1 MNYNRIWGFLCLSLI
16 YLQVVGCSSDK
27 QFNQT
32 VLADKWVS
40 TSNPKCEIWFQNW
53 GDYQRLLMVI
63 ESDTIEIKPS
73 PYVTEKKDK
82 PYLTPKPYNKV
93 SKQQLKGNIYWND
106 APKWESGTV
115 YNARWEIDRANPKI
129 NLPQLYDIEFSLNDN
144 TLKMKLIEDSEL
156 YLSFDLKS
164 IKSY

>member
-1 MNYNRIWGFLCLSLI
+1 MTYYKIWGYLCLSLI
-16 YLQVVGCSSDK
+16 YLQVAGCSKNK
-27 QFNQT
+27 QFKQT

-53 GDYQRLLMVI
+53 GEYQRLLMVI
-63 ESDTIEIKPS
+63 ESDTMEIKPS
-73 PYVTEKKDK
+73 PYITEKKGK
-82 PYLTPKPYNKV
+82 PYLTPKPYDKV

-106 APKWESGTV
+106 VPKWESGAV
-115 YNARWEIDRANPKI
+115 YDARWEIDRANPKI
-129 NLPQLYDIEFSLNDN
+129 NLPQLYDIEFSLHENK
-144 TLKMKLIEDSEL
+144 LKMKLIENSVP

>member
-1 MNYNRIWGFLCLSLI
+1 
-16 YLQVVGCSSDK
+16 
-27 QFNQT
+27 
-32 VLADKWVS
+32 
-40 TSNPKCEIWFQNW
+40 
-53 GDYQRLLMVI
+53 MVI
-63 ESDTIEIKPS
+63 ESDTMEIKPS

-82 PYLTPKPYNKV
+82 PYLTPKPYDKV

-106 APKWESGTV
+106 VPKWESGAI

-129 NLPQLYDIEFSLNDN
+129 NLPQLYDIEFSLHENK
-144 TLKMKLIEDSEL
+144 LKMKLIENSVP

>member
-1 MNYNRIWGFLCLSLI
+1 
-16 YLQVVGCSSDK
+16 
-27 QFNQT
+27 
-32 VLADKWVS
+32 
-40 TSNPKCEIWFQNW
+40 
-53 GDYQRLLMVI
+53 MVI
-63 ESDTIEIKPS
+63 ESDTMEIKPS

-106 APKWESGTV
+106 SPKWEFGKV

-129 NLPQLYDIEFSLNDN
+129 NLPQHYDIEFSLNEN
-144 TLKMKLIEDSEL
+144 TLQMKLIENSEL
-156 YLSFDLKS
+156 YLSFDLNS

>member
-1 MNYNRIWGFLCLSLI
+1 MINRIWGYLCLSFI
-16 YLQVVGCSSDK
+16 YLHLTGCSSEE
-27 QFNQT
+27 QFNNI
-32 VLADKWVS
+32 VLAEKWVS
-40 TSNPKCEIWFQNW
+40 ASNPKCEIWFQNW

-63 ESDTIEIKPS
+63 NSDTMEIKPS

-82 PYLTPKPYNKV
+82 PYLTPKPYDKV
-93 SKQQLKGNIYWND
+93 SKQQLKGNIYWNNI
-106 APKWESGTV
+106 PEWESGAV

-129 NLPQLYDIEFSLNDN
+129 NLPQLYDIEFSLDGS